1 MYLDYFLVKVLKANQ
16 ENTVKMIIPSK
27 IRRAWN
33 LKPGEKLLIKFDG
46 KRMIITPMREGVS

>member
-1 MYLDYFLVKVLKANQ
+1 MNLDYFLVKVLRANQ

-33 LKPGEKLLIKFDG
+33 LKPGEKLLIKFNG
-46 KRMIITPMREGVS
+46 KEMIVSPMRE